1 MNFKT
6 IGIPTIK
13 LLVIAAVITTLL
25 FLTNNTNRSED
36 CTKSGRCE
44 CCFP

>member
-25 FLTNNTNRSED
+25 FLTNNTNRSKD
-36 CTKSGRCE
+36 CTESGRCE